1 MTLGRRRTFY
11 INENLFK
18 SYDRLFKSYDHM
30 MDRVFG
36 TSHCI
41 VLALGY
47 DWLVTVKTLRG
58 HELETGRRTL
68 SHFFSNG
75 FLANEIRHFIDY
87 IFGHVTIPSA
97 VRSII
102 IRINIRPQYQ
112 QKEQINI

>member
-47 DWLVTVKTLRG
+47 DWLVTVKTL
-58 HELETGRRTL
+58 
-68 SHFFSNG
+68 
-75 FLANEIRHFIDY
+75 
-87 IFGHVTIPSA
+87 
-97 VRSII
+97 
-102 IRINIRPQYQ
+102 
-112 QKEQINI
+112 